1 MPGQRK
7 FSMADMAVMAWLEAT
22 LTILMDDVISAHS
35 AFPGCLWLSFPWLWF
50 WDLHTWIE
58 AGLAG

>member
-1 MPGQRK
+1 
-7 FSMADMAVMAWLEAT
+7 MADMAVMAWLEAT